1 MKTAASDRMAK
12 TPDPEILASR
22 LYRDLRNDLARHFM
36 TGLQT
41 GDMQPVHE
49 TAARYA
55 TLAPADFYHDYIH
68 ERLTRYEKTVQT
80 IRDRDIQD
88 PLAVAMLLWDNQLFF
103 EVHEYLEPLWLRA
116 AGLDKEIL
124 QALIRA
130 AGVYVHLRQNN
141 PTGARKM
148 ADRAIAVFERHRRA
162 VPALVNLKELL
173 PKLRRL
179 DPDPPKLL
187 KQQK

>member
-1 MKTAASDRMAK
+1 MDRMTK
-12 TPDPEILASR
+12 TPDLKILASR
-22 LYRDLRNDLARHFM
+22 LYRDLRNDLAEHFM
-36 TGLQT
+36 TGLRT
-41 GDMQPVHE
+41 GEMQPVYE
-49 TAARYA
+49 TAARYLA
-55 TLAPADFYHDYIH
+55 LAPADFFHDYIH
-68 ERLTRYEKTVQT
+68 ERLARYEKTMQT
-80 IRDRDIQD
+80 IHDRNIRD
-88 PLAVAMLLWDNQLFF
+88 PYAVALLLWDNELFF

-116 AGLDKEIL
+116 AGVDKEIL

-148 ADRAIAVFERHRRA
+148 ADRAVAVLDRHRRA
-162 VPALVNLKELL
+162 VPALVNLEELL

-187 KQQK
+187 KQHK